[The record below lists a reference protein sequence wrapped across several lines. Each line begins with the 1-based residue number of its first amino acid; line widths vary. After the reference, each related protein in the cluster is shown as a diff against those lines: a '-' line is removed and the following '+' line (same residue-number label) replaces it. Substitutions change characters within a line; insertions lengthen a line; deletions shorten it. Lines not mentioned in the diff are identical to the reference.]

1 MNALIRLFVKDY
13 KNVNKPAVR
22 ESYGKFASVVG
33 IITNFVL
40 FSIKLVAG
48 LLSNSVSITADAV
61 NNLSDSGSSLVTL
74 VGFKISGKPADEQ
87 HPYGHARM
95 EYISGLIVSFII
107 IFLGLQLV
115 RSSIVKILH
124 AEDLEFNLLTIA
136 ILVVSIF
143 LKLWLCL
150 FSRKIGKIIDSSTL
164 FATAADSR
172 NDILATSAVLIS
184 IIIYRITGYNLD
196 GYIGTIV
203 SIFIVISGVQIAIET
218 VSPLLGKA
226 PSKELVE
233 KCYRK
238 ILSYEGIVG
247 IHDLN
252 IHNYGEGKCYAS
264 VHCEVSADQD
274 IMVSHDIID
283 NIERDF
289 LEEEGIH
296 LVIHLDPVVLDD
308 ERTNALK
315 DKVNELIMEISPDIS
330 MHDFR
335 VSWGLTHSNLI
346 FDIVIP
352 YGMPQSDK
360 EVVDNIKKKIEKLDP
375 SYRSFVTVDHTY
387 IPNLDDID

>member
-136 ILVVSIF
+136 ILVVSIL

>member
-1 MNALIRLFVKDY
+1 LNALIRLFVKDY

-136 ILVVSIF
+136 ILVVSIL

-360 EVVDNIKKKIEKLDP
+360 EVVDNIKKKIEELDP
-375 SYRSFVTVDHTY
+375 SYRAFVTVDHTY
-387 IPNLDDID
+387 IQNLDDID